1 MAKKE
6 GRFDLVKAVFERRLH
21 QADMDRILA
30 ELSVG
35 DRDELVAKMGALLDR
50 ISALVEVYNK
60 ISDTLSLD
68 VLLPRL
74 MAIVSEALRADRS
87 TLFLNDPD
95 HNELFSRVAQGDR
108 IGEIRFPNE
117 RGIAGSV
124 FRSGRAEIIPDAYQ
138 DVRFNPEVDKQTGY
152 RTRNILCTPIRCK
165 GNVIGATQVLNKK
178 DGEFDDED
186 LTLLEALTSQAASA
200 LENAHLYERVE
211 KARAEEAQ
219 LLEVTNAIAS
229 ELHLDALLT
238 KIISVT
244 TSMLEADRSSLF
256 LYDKKTNELWSRV
269 AEGLQSKEIRIPSS
283 AGIAGAC
290 FTSGETI
297 NIPDAY
303 ADPRFNPA
311 VDKKTGYRTRTILCM
326 PVVNKEGEKLGVVQ
340 VLNKKHG
347 SFAPIDE
354 KRLKAFTA
362 QAAIALENAKL
373 FEDVTNERNYNES
386 ILKSLSNGVIT
397 LDAECKVIKVNNA
410 GLGILK
416 WKAQEVAERPI
427 AELFPGEGN
436 AWVLKSLDKV
446 TASGHTD
453 IAMDSEIRLAGGAVV
468 SANMTVVPLIDVSEQ
483 AIGYMLV
490 IEDISAAKRM
500 KSTMARYMTKEVADR
515 LLESG
520 EEALGGATQV
530 ASVLFSDIRSFTT
543 ISEALGA
550 RGTVGML
557 NDYFTE
563 MIDVIFKNNGILDKY
578 IGDAIMAVFGVPFAT
593 SEDAA
598 NAVRVANEMIRVLRR
613 INVERRLKHDQEIRI
628 GVGLS
633 TGELVVG
640 NIGSPKRMDYTVIG
654 DTVNLASR
662 LEGATKYY
670 GVQVLFGEF
679 TVQALKGDVRCRELD
694 LIRVKG
700 KVKPVAVFEGLDHHT
715 PETFPEM
722 ERTITAF
729 KHGLKRYRARDWK
742 GAISSFQEALA
753 ANCGDSPS
761 KLYLDRCRHYLENP
775 PDESWDGVW
784 VMTEK

>member
-6 GRFDLVKAVFERRLH
+6 GKFDLVKAVFERRLH

-30 ELSVG
+30 ELSVA
-35 DRDELVAKMGALLDR
+35 DRGELVAKMGALLDR

-152 RTRNILCTPIRCK
+152 RTR
-165 GNVIGATQVLNKK
+165 
-178 DGEFDDED
+178 
-186 LTLLEALTSQAASA
+186 
-200 LENAHLYERVE
+200 
-211 KARAEEAQ
+211 
-219 LLEVTNAIAS
+219 
-229 ELHLDALLT
+229 
-238 KIISVT
+238 
-244 TSMLEADRSSLF
+244 
-256 LYDKKTNELWSRV
+256 
-269 AEGLQSKEIRIPSS
+269 
-283 AGIAGAC
+283 
-290 FTSGETI
+290 
-297 NIPDAY
+297 
-303 ADPRFNPA
+303 
-311 VDKKTGYRTRTILCM
+311 TILCM

-347 SFAPIDE
+347 SFTPIDE

-416 WKAQEVAERPI
+416 WKADEVAERPV

-436 AWVLKSLDKV
+436 AWVLKSLEKV
-446 TASGHTD
+446 TASGQTD
-453 IAMDSEIRLAGGAVV
+453 ITMDSEIRLAGGALV

-490 IEDISAAKRM
+490 FEDITAAKRM

-563 MIDVIFKNNGILDKY
+563 MIDVMFK
-578 IGDAIMAVFGVPFAT
+578 
-593 SEDAA
+593 
-598 NAVRVANEMIRVLRR
+598 MIRVLRR

-670 GVQVLFGEF
+670 GVQVLFSEF

-722 ERTITAF
+722 ERTLTAF

-753 ANCGDSPS
+753 ANCGDGPS

-784 VMTEK
+784 VMQEK